1 MVTVSRAPNIGRPSV
16 FDFQGRAKW
25 DEWDKQGK
33 SLSELSLPE
42 VEAKYI
48 ERCVSLGWVAS
59 TTSTSTKDD
68 VPIKSALASP
78 MEEENVH
85 DIDWDA
91 PVDPAKAGSGGRA
104 TGVKVSV
111 LQEHGEDNRRA
122 PTTAHDLA
130 VLGDAGKLR
139 TLLELDSSLDIN
151 QKDEFVS
158 LMQLIE
164 LLALTCLIGIHS
176 FTSCCR

>member
-1 MVTVSRAPNIGRPSV
+1 MVTVSRTPNTGRPSI

-33 SLSELSLPE
+33 ALSDLSLPE
-42 VEAKYI
+42 VEAKYT
-48 ERCVSLGWVAS
+48 ERCASLGWVAS

-68 VPIKSALASP
+68 GLVKNAVASQV
-78 MEEENVH
+78 EEENVH

-104 TGVKVSV
+104 MGVKVSV
-111 LQEHGEDNRRA
+111 LQEHGEDDRLD

-158 LMQLIE
+158 LQ
-164 LLALTCLIGIHS
+164 S
-176 FTSCCR
+176 V